1 MSEKIKSYFEQKVTS
16 DSLNEQQSIEMATA
30 ALLIEMIHMDD
41 DVSDTERN
49 AVFQTLKNQFNLDEN
64 HTKELVEL
72 AESELKQTT
81 DYRHF
86 TNLINQHFKIDDK
99 LEMIKL
105 LWRIAYSDN
114 QLHRDEAY
122 FVQKISN
129 LLEVSQED
137 FDQCR
142 NQVRDEVL

>member
-1 MSEKIKSYFEQKVTS
+1 MSEKIKSFFDQKMTTS
-16 DSLNEQQSIEMATA
+16 NKNDQQAIELATT
-30 ALLIEMIHMDD
+30 ALLVEMIHMDD
-41 DVSDTERN
+41 DVSDTERG
-49 AVFQTLKNQFNLDEN
+49 AVFLTIKNQF
-64 HTKELVEL
+64 ELNEEQTQELYDL

-81 DYRHF
+81 DYSQF
-86 TNLINQHFKIDDK
+86 TQLINQHFSNDEK
-99 LEMIKL
+99 LTIIKL

-137 FDQCR
+137 FDLCR
-142 NQVRDEVL
+142 DKIRKEIL